1 MKIED
6 RFSLDGVTI
15 TVRNTMRQEIR
26 WRTMLSA
33 FPVGD
38 PEAPE
43 ADARTQ
49 FFYINAHTV
58 AVKGGGLKWKPSE
71 KLDAEA
77 LEASYQAYLDT
88 VPRQLS
94 DLWLSKVLALREPIA
109 DLIERPDETLTA
121 EQAADP
127 NS

>member
-38 PEAPE
+38 PEVPE

-58 AVKGGGLKWKPSE
+58 GIRGGGLKWKPSE
-71 KLDAEA
+71 TLDAEA
-77 LEASYQAYLDT
+77 LEASYQAYLDA
-88 VPRQLS
+88 VPRQLA
-94 DLWLSKVLALREPIA
+94 DLWLNTILALREPVA
-109 DLIERPDETLTA
+109 DLVERPDDTLTA

-127 NS
+127 N